1 MYKVPHAICVVD
13 FPDIQLKVKGILQLT
28 DEYIAKMEKGHEIE
42 INSPVELFIDT
53 LWEDPEE
60 NTKYIGYKFRLIE
73 EDK

>member
-1 MYKVPHAICVVD
+1 MCIRD
-13 FPDIQLKVKGILQLT
+13 RQLT